1 MTVLLP
7 RSDIVFLKPDSP
19 VISIAGAGGKTT
31 LMFDLAKKFQAP
43 AVLTTTTKVGA
54 DQITAADICMELS
67 SFPPREMKSCMWISP
82 SLVPQNGKILGCNIE
97 EFSRLAALCR
107 EAHIPLV
114 NEADGA
120 AHRHIKAPGDN
131 EPVIP
136 KESDICIYVA
146 GLDVLGKPMNCET
159 VHRPEIFSSL
169 TGLSEGDIINSDS
182 IIRLLEHPKGG
193 LKNIPE
199 HAVKIVY
206 LTHVNSRELLQ
217 TAEHIAS
224 KIKSYDYLSM

>member
-31 LMFDLAKKFQAP
+31 LMFDLAKRFQAP

-67 SFPPREMKSCMWISP
+67 SFPPREMQSCMWVSP
-82 SLVPQNGKILGCNIE
+82 SLVPQNGKIHGCTPE
-97 EFSRLAALCR
+97 EFSRLAVLCR
-107 EAHIPLV
+107 EAHLPLV

-120 AHRHIKAPGDN
+120 ARRHIKAPGEN

-136 KESDICIYVA
+136 KESDICIYVV
-146 GLDVLGKPMNCET
+146 GLDVLGQPMNRET

-169 TGLSEGDIINSDS
+169 TGSSEGDIIDTDS

-206 LTHVNSRELLQ
+206 LTHVNSREMLQ
-217 TAEHIAS
+217 TAEYIAS

>member
-7 RSDIVFLKPDSP
+7 KNDIIFLKPDVP
-19 VISIAGAGGKTT
+19 IISIAGAGGKTT
-31 LMFDLAKKFQAP
+31 LMFDLAKRFQAP
-43 AVLTTTTKVGA
+43 TVLTTTTKVGA

-67 SFPPREMKSCMWISP
+67 SFPPREMQSCMWVSP
-82 SLVPQNGKILGCNIE
+82 SLVPQNGKIHGCTPE
-97 EFSRLAALCR
+97 EFSRLAVLCR
-107 EAHIPLV
+107 EAHLPLV

-120 AHRHIKAPGDN
+120 ARRHIKAPGEN

-136 KESDICIYVA
+136 KESDICIYVG
-146 GLDVLGKPMNCET
+146 GLDVLGQPMNRET

-169 TGLSEGDIINSDS
+169 TGSSEGDIIDTDS

-206 LTHVNSRELLQ
+206 LTHVNSREMLQ
-217 TAEHIAS
+217 TAEYIAS
-224 KIKSYDYLSM
+224 KIKNYDYLSM

>member
-7 RSDIVFLKPDSP
+7 KNDIIFVKPGAP

-31 LMFDLAKKFQAP
+31 LMFDLGKRFQAP

-54 DQITAADICMELS
+54 DQISAADICMELS
-67 SFPPREMKSCMWISP
+67 SFPPKETQSCMWVSP
-82 SLVPQNGKILGCNIE
+82 SLVPQNGKIHGCTLE

-107 EAHIPLV
+107 EAHIPLI

-120 AHRHIKAPGDN
+120 ARRHIKAPGEN

-136 KESDICIYVA
+136 KESDICIYVI
-146 GLDVLGKPMNCET
+146 GLDVLGKPMNNET

-169 TGLSEGDIINSDS
+169 TGSSEGDIINTDS

-206 LTHVNSRELLQ
+206 LTHVTGREMLQ
-217 TAEHIAS
+217 TAEYIAS
-224 KIKSYDYLSM
+224 KVKSYDYLSM

>member
-7 RSDIVFLKPDSP
+7 KSDIVLLKPDFP

-31 LMFDLAKKFQAP
+31 LMFDLAKQFQVP
-43 AVLTTTTKVGA
+43 TVLTTTTKVGA
-54 DQITAADICMELS
+54 DQITASDICMELA
-67 SFPPREMKSCMWISP
+67 SFPPKEPQSCMWVSP
-82 SLVPQNGKILGCNIE
+82 SLAPRNGKINGCTPE
-97 EFSRLAALCR
+97 EFSRLAVLCR
-107 EAHIPLV
+107 EARIPLV

-120 AHRHIKAPGDN
+120 ARRHIKAPAEY

-146 GLDVLGKPMNCET
+146 GLDVLGKPVNSET

-169 TGLSEGDIINSDS
+169 TGLTDGDIIDTDS
-182 IIRLLEHPKGG
+182 IIRLLEHPNGG

-199 HAVKIVY
+199 HAIKIIY
-206 LTHVNSRELLQ
+206 LTHVNSRKMRE
-217 TAEHIAS
+217 TAELITS